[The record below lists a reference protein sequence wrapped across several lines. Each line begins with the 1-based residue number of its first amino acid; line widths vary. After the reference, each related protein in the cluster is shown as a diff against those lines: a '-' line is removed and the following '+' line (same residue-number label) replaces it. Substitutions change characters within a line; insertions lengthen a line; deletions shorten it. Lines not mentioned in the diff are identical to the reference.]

1 MQIKYDTTA
10 DALYIT
16 LKKGKVSKTKEA
28 GAYLVDYDKKG
39 GLLGF
44 EVLNYSKHVPALERK
59 SVFIAGRKRIPLP
72 A

>member
-1 MQIKYDTTA
+1 MKIKYDTTA

-16 LKKGKVSKTKEA
+16 LKKGRIARTKEA

-44 EVLNYSKHVPALERK
+44 EVLNYSKKVPALERK
-59 SVFIAGRKRIPLP
+59 SVFIGGQKRIPLP